1 MSTFNYVAEHVCKFC
16 HRPYTAYSR
25 TSRYCFRHSI
35 TNNRGHQAMR
45 AWLKVWESHP
55 EIAIEVLKEV
65 EKDGARQV
73 D

>member
-1 MSTFNYVAEHVCKFC
+1 
-16 HRPYTAYSR
+16 
-25 TSRYCFRHSI
+25 
-35 TNNRGHQAMR
+35 MR